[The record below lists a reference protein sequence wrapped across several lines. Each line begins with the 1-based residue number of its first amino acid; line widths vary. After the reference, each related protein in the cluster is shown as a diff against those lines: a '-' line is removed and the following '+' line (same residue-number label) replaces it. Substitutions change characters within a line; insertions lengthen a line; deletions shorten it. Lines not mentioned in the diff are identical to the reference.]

1 MSSTASFRYQAA
13 DPSGGVVRG
22 RLEATSADLAVER
35 LRAQGLHVIRVR
47 PSRRWLPSRGVSKT
61 HLAVVFRSL
70 SSLADA
76 GVPFERALGATL
88 DLVDGRLHGLLDS
101 VRTEILQGASVADAF
116 ASHPGTFGPAVTG
129 MLRAGEHASRL
140 DQALASVADQLEHE
154 VQFRSGVRSALAY
167 PILLLV
173 VGVASIGIMG
183 GVVLPRFATLL
194 GDLGAELPASTRWL
208 LALSDALRRWAW
220 AAGALVLLSTIVWVS
235 LGLGQRFRPAIH
247 SALLRVPVVGPLRH
261 DLASARVC
269 EALGSMLQT
278 GVPVMAALDGA
289 RDAAADAEVAARLL
303 RARDRVVRG
312 HALGQALEEE
322 RALTPAAAKMIRL
335 GDASG
340 TVGVLARKA
349 AAHLSEETRRTI
361 QTLVSLFEP
370 ALILVLGGGI
380 AVMAAS
386 LLRAVYSVRPG

>member
-1 MSSTASFRYQAA
+1 MSATSSFQYHAA
-13 DPSGGVVRG
+13 DAAGALVRG
-22 RLEATSADLAVER
+22 RVEATSRDGAVER
-35 LRAQGLHVIRVR
+35 LRAQELRVIELRA
-47 PSRRWLPSRGVSKT
+47 SRRWLPKRGIPGM

-70 SSLADA
+70 SSLVDA

-88 DLVDGRLHGLLDS
+88 GLVDGRLHGLLES
-101 VRTEILQGASVADAF
+101 VRTEILEGASVADAF
-116 ASHPGTFGPAVTG
+116 GRHPGTFGPAVTG
-129 MLRAGEHASRL
+129 MIRAGEHASRL
-140 DQALASVADQLEHE
+140 DEALASVAAQLEYE

-167 PILLLV
+167 PILLLI
-173 VGVASIGIMG
+173 VGVVSVGIMG

-208 LALSDALRRWAW
+208 LAVSNALREWAW
-220 AAGALVLLSTIVWVS
+220 VGALGVVAATIAWVT
-235 LGLGQRFRPAIH
+235 LGLGDRFRPAIH
-247 SALLRVPVVGPLRH
+247 RALLGAPVVGPLRH

-269 EALGSMLQT
+269 EALGSMLLT
-278 GVPVMAALDGA
+278 GVPVMAALEGA
-289 RDAAADAEVAARLL
+289 RDAAADEEVMDRLG

-312 HALGQALEEE
+312 HPLGQALEEE

-349 AAHLSEETRRTI
+349 GTHLAEETRRTI
-361 QTLVSLFEP
+361 QTLVGLFEP

-380 AVMAAS
+380 ALIAAS